1 MIRIRTIIAAG
12 AGALALAV
20 PVSPAGAA
28 VPAVSPATPATID
41 GHTFGHMPSKADIN
55 ASLAPFQEGAQAAV
69 DGWTAGA
76 HAAVDGW
83 TAGANA
89 ALSGWTLGLQGAAVG
104 FQAGADALTGLQ
116 GQLQAGLPG

>member
-1 MIRIRTIIAAG
+1 
-12 AGALALAV
+12 
-20 PVSPAGAA
+20 
-28 VPAVSPATPATID
+28 
-41 GHTFGHMPSKADIN
+41 
-55 ASLAPFQEGAQAAV
+55 
-69 DGWTAGA
+69 
-76 HAAVDGW
+76 VDGW

>member
-1 MIRIRTIIAAG
+1 MIRIRTIIAG
-12 AGALALAV
+12 VAGALAIAV
-20 PVSPAGAA
+20 PVSTAGAA
-28 VPAVSPATPATID
+28 VPAVSPTLASPSSVPARV
-41 GHTFGHMPSKADIN
+41 DI
-55 ASLAPFQEGAQAAV
+55 APFQEGAQAAV

-89 ALSGWTLGLQGAAVG
+89 ALAGWAMGAQGAANG

-116 GQLQAGLPG
+116 AQLAAGLPQ

>member
-12 AGALALAV
+12 AGVLALAV

-28 VPAVSPATPATID
+28 VPVASHTPTR
-41 GHTFGHMPSKADIN
+41 ADIS
-55 ASLAPFQEGAQAAV
+55 AGLLPFQEGAQAAV
-69 DGWTAGA
+69 DGWTVGA

-83 TAGANA
+83 SAGANA
-89 ALSGWTLGLQGAAVG
+89 ALAGWTMGLQGAQVG

-116 GQLQAGLPG
+116 GQLQVGLPG